1 MLAPPDIWTVCK
13 HDGVVASTVP
23 GCAVVLIAAVGAAVG
38 GAVEFTC
45 PLSPQPMIVITKN
58 ALPMHR
64 VVRVT
69 ADMSIAVFY
78 RESKSPCYRLA
89 VMDEPDFLRAVAER
103 GIAYRATL
111 RDAMVTPTA
120 TPAELRASLGGPTPQ
135 HAADPVVVVNRM
147 ADAVEAGGLMAMDSG
162 RFFGF
167 VIGGALP
174 VALAADW
181 LVTAWDQNTGLFAP
195 SPATSVIEEIAGRWM
210 LDLLGLPPESSFAFV
225 TGGQMAN
232 TTALAA
238 GRHHVLA
245 AVGWDVE
252 ADGLVGSPSIRL
264 VVGEEVHV
272 TVPRAARL
280 LGLGTKSIERVAVD
294 ANGAMLAAD
303 LERVLAGDPGRP
315 TIVCCQAGNVNT
327 GAIDPIGELAAI
339 AHAQGA
345 WLHVDGAIGLWAAAC
360 RTTPRLV
367 GIEQA
372 DSWSTD
378 AHKWL
383 NVPYDCGIVICRH
396 HQSHRAAMTVTA
408 AYLVQAAP
416 GTDRDPVDW
425 NPEFSRRARGVP
437 VYAALASLGREGIE
451 AIVDRCCA
459 HARRF
464 AEVLGA
470 EPGVV
475 VLNDVVLNQVLVQ
488 FLDPSGRDEDHDA
501 RTRAVIAKVQQ
512 DGTCWLGGSTWRN
525 KAVMRI
531 SVSNFATT
539 DADVEASIAAIL
551 SAAR

>member
-1 MLAPPDIWTVCK
+1 
-13 HDGVVASTVP
+13 
-23 GCAVVLIAAVGAAVG
+23 
-38 GAVEFTC
+38 
-45 PLSPQPMIVITKN
+45 
-58 ALPMHR
+58 
-64 VVRVT
+64 
-69 ADMSIAVFY
+69 
-78 RESKSPCYRLA
+78 
-89 VMDEPDFLRAVAER
+89 MDDSDFLRAIAER
-103 GIAYRATL
+103 SVAYRASL
-111 RDAMVTPTA
+111 SDAGVTPTA
-120 TPAELRASLGGPTPQ
+120 TPAELRAALGGPTPERR
-135 HAADPVVVVNRM
+135 ADQATVVNRM
-147 ADAVEAGGLMAMDSG
+147 ADVIEAGGLMGMDSG

-167 VIGGALP
+167 VIGGSLP
-174 VALAADW
+174 AALAADW

-195 SPATSVIEEIAGRWM
+195 SPATSVVEEIAGRWM
-210 LDLLGLPPESSFAFV
+210 LDLLGLPEESSFAFV

-238 GRHHVLA
+238 ARHHVLA

-252 ADGLVGSPSIRL
+252 TDGLVGSPPIRL

-272 TVPRAARL
+272 TIPRAARL
-280 LGLGTKSIERVAVD
+280 LGLGTRSIQRVAVD
-294 ANGAMLAAD
+294 ANGGMLPSD
-303 LERVLAGDPGRP
+303 LERVLAQQPDQP

-327 GAIDPIGELAAI
+327 GAIDPIGELATI
-339 AHAQGA
+339 SHAHGA
-345 WLHVDGAIGLWAAAC
+345 WLHVDGAIGLWAAAS
-360 RTTPRLV
+360 RSSTRLA
-367 GIEQA
+367 GLEQA

-451 AIVDRCCA
+451 QIIEQCCA

-464 AEVLGA
+464 AELLAA
-470 EPGVV
+470 EPGVE
-475 VLNDVVLNQVLVQ
+475 VLNDVVLNQVLVR
-488 FLDPSGRDEDHDA
+488 FLDPSGGEPDHDS
-501 RTRAVIAKVQQ
+501 RTRAVIARVQQ
-512 DGTCWLGGSTWRN
+512 DGTCWLGGSTWRD

-539 DADVEASIAAIL
+539 DADVEASVASILAASRSI
-551 SAAR
+551 SAAH

>member
-1 MLAPPDIWTVCK
+1 M
-13 HDGVVASTVP
+13 
-23 GCAVVLIAAVGAAVG
+23 
-38 GAVEFTC
+38 
-45 PLSPQPMIVITKN
+45 
-58 ALPMHR
+58 
-64 VVRVT
+64 
-69 ADMSIAVFY
+69 
-78 RESKSPCYRLA
+78 
-89 VMDEPDFLRAVAER
+89 MDEPEFLRAVAER
-103 GIAYRATL
+103 GIAYRRTL
-111 RDAMVTPTA
+111 RDALVTPTA
-120 TPAELRASLGGPTPQ
+120 TPDELRTALGGPTPLQ
-135 HAADPVVVVNRM
+135 SADPVEVVNRM
-147 ADAVEAGGLMAMDSG
+147 ADAVEAGGLMGMDSG

-174 VALAADW
+174 AALAADW

-238 GRHHVLA
+238 ARHHVLA
-245 AVGWDVE
+245 AIGWDVE
-252 ADGLVGSPSIRL
+252 ADGLVGSPPIRL

-280 LGLGTKSIERVAVD
+280 LGLGTNSIERVAVD

-303 LERVLAGDPGRP
+303 LERVLAIDPGRP

-327 GAIDPIGELAAI
+327 GAVDPIGELAAI
-339 AHAQGA
+339 SHAQGA

-360 RTTPRLV
+360 RTTQRLV

-437 VYAALASLGREGIE
+437 VYAALASLGRDGIE

-470 EPGVV
+470 EPGIV
-475 VLNDVVLNQVLVQ
+475 VLNDVVLNQVLVR
-488 FLDPSGRDEDHDA
+488 FLDPSGREEDHDA
-501 RTRAVIAKVQQ
+501 TTRAVIAKVQQ

-525 KAVMRI
+525 QAVMRI

-539 DADVEASIAAIL
+539 DADVEASTAAIL
-551 SAAR
+551 AAAR